1 MKLKTLK
8 QYRKM
13 SKPRLIQILIKKLK
27 KMSKVRLANFV
38 YYTLK
43 SELPTIRVSK
53 THRDNGIIGI
63 EYKTIKALPKKKDK
77 KKNKNKGK
85 KQRTAKQK
93 RADKKNGIRL
103 KKWMKD
109 NR

>member
-13 SKPRLIQILIKKLK
+13 SKPRLIQILVKKLK
-27 KMSKVRLANFV
+27 KMSKLRLANFV

-53 THRDNGIIGI
+53 THRDNGITGI
-63 EYKTIKALPKKKDK
+63 EYKTIKALPKRKTKRK
-77 KKNKNKGK
+77 FSK
-85 KQRTAKQK
+85 KQLAAQRLFAK
-93 RADKKNGIRL
+93 RARAGTLR
-103 KKWMKD
+103 
-109 NR
+109 R